1 MLTIAICFSLVGN
14 GRLIRLTMAHIHC
27 FRFFFLY
34 FILLFLLVI
43 FEKLHLCQALGERL
57 TNMFGI
63 YVHSVCVCVEI
74 WKVLSWKF
82 KKVIET
88 TYTMSDK
95 YMATY
100 VA

>member
-1 MLTIAICFSLVGN
+1 MYIVLDFFSLFYLIIFIGN
-14 GRLIRLTMAHIHC
+14 LWRIAFVPSFGGA
-27 FRFFFLY
+27 FDKY
-34 FILLFLLVI
+34 VWD
-43 FEKLHLCQALGERL
+43 LCS
-57 TNMFGI
+57 FC
-63 YVHSVCVCVEI
+63 VCVCVEI